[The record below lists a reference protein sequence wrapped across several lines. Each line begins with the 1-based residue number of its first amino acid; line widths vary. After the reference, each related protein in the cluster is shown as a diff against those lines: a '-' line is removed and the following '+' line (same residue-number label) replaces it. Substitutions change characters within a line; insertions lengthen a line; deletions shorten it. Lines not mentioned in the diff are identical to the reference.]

1 MMDKETKEILETL
14 KEIYRNKNLVKEVS
28 SMSPHISG
36 GKNITIPATGAHKGQ
51 SGWQSANAW
60 DIKMNIGDP
69 VYAVADGTV
78 ITFSN
83 YGPDVR
89 KVDGKKLFG
98 AGFTVDSDGGLPD
111 IYYTHLMNTQVKKGD
126 KIKCGQLL
134 GYVMDFPGSSYDHL
148 HIGVEDNNIKRFLDD
163 SGNLRCAKGK
173 KLTSQEI
180 SSPEKTKGDEN
191 TDVGSKVGSALK
203 SLTTTSGPRRYSGSD
218 NLLSSLVGSF
228 LNMKESK
235 KYGNFGQNAKITSN
249 SVFLPSADNPSID
262 SPIEGE
268 IKSTNFLGCTNELSV
283 LHEIDGEEFYL
294 TYCNI
299 TSPAVSVGDQV
310 RKGSKLGDTTK
321 DINIR
326 VFDFSGNLLSLTD
339 VGKKKTDNKKKS
351 KRYSDDDYERYNTPK
366 GPKRYSDSDTF
377 VSDVVKFPFKL
388 IRSLT
393 KGGLK
398 SVTEE
403 KLNKD
408 INNIKRLL

>member
-1 MMDKETKEILETL
+1 
-14 KEIYRNKNLVKEVS
+14 
-28 SMSPHISG
+28 
-36 GKNITIPATGAHKGQ
+36 
-51 SGWQSANAW
+51 
-60 DIKMNIGDP
+60 
-69 VYAVADGTV
+69 
-78 ITFSN
+78 
-83 YGPDVR
+83 
-89 KVDGKKLFG
+89 
-98 AGFTVDSDGGLPD
+98 
-111 IYYTHLMNTQVKKGD
+111 
-126 KIKCGQLL
+126 
-134 GYVMDFPGSSYDHL
+134 
-148 HIGVEDNNIKRFLDD
+148 
-163 SGNLRCAKGK
+163 
-173 KLTSQEI
+173 
-180 SSPEKTKGDEN
+180 
-191 TDVGSKVGSALK
+191 
-203 SLTTTSGPRRYSGSD
+203 
-218 NLLSSLVGSF
+218 
-228 LNMKESK
+228 MKESK

-403 KLNKD
+403 KLNED
-408 INNIKRLL
+408 IKNIKRLL